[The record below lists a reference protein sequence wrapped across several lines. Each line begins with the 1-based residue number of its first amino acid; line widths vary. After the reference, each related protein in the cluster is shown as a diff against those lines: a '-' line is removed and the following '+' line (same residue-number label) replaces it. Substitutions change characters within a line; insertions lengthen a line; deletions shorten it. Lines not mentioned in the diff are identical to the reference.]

1 MRQYQV
7 DQHSDSR
14 NLRGKMR
21 ENGSEGIFEEIT
33 AKNVHNLGTEIGI
46 QIKEA
51 KTVPKISPKRPTPD
65 YITIKLSRVKDKKR
79 ILKE

>member
-21 ENGSEGIFEEIT
+21 EKGSEGIFEEIT

-51 KTVPKISPKRPTPD
+51 KTVPKISPKRPTSRHV
-65 YITIKLSRVKDKKR
+65 IIKSTKS
-79 ILKE
+79 

>member
-21 ENGSEGIFEEIT
+21 EKGSEGIFEEIM
-33 AKNVHNLGTEIGI
+33 AKNVHSLGKEIGI

-51 KTVPKISPKRPTPD
+51 KS
-65 YITIKLSRVKDKKR
+65 SKDKP
-79 ILKE
+79 KETHTRLHYN